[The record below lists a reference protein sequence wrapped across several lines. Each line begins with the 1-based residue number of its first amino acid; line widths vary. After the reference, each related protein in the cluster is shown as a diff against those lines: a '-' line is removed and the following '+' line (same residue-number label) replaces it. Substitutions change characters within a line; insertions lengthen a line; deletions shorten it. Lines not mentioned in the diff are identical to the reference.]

1 MFVDNN
7 VMYSSPFSFRHKTY
21 KTPHPRTFYLVRME
35 VMGQTLIFVTE
46 SFPSCRLWLLSWG
59 GSSSEV
65 DLMGLLMMFVSVLC
79 FSFLPMRSLAITAR
93 WERWAGPEIK
103 CQNSDE

>member
-7 VMYSSPFSFRHKTY
+7 VHFSVLIPTLKLQYVSSEDILFGRI
-21 KTPHPRTFYLVRME
+21 E
-35 VMGQTLIFVTE
+35 VVGQTLIFVTE

-79 FSFLPMRSLAITAR
+79 FSFLPMRSLAITSR